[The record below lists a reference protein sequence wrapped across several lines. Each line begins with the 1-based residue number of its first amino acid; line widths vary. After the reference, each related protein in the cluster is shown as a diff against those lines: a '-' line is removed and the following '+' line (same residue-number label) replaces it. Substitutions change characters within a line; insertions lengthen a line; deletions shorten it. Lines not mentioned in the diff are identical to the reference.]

1 VAVAEII
8 GEAAGAVIGK
18 SEVEDESE
26 RRSPQRHRVH
36 RVHREYTQ
44 ESFSVL
50 SVSLW

>member
-36 RVHREYTQ
+36 REYTQ